1 MARKVIQTAID
12 DLIRTIPEV
21 GDMEDL
27 RLIEEKITYLESLQ
41 KEE

>member
-12 DLIRTIPEV
+12 DLIREV
-21 GDMEDL
+21 PQATDQDEL